1 MTLLNPAYGIILPF
15 LFIFTL
21 PLFLFA
27 TLTTFFAF
35 SILLFRVVLIYIELA
50 LAVIPHYLLGLTSS
64 SSPKTLPPNKSITTP
79 NPIPASRRRKRRSS
93 TSSNLSGGTIT
104 PIPGDAGLGISQ
116 SIGPTRDFE
125 GVGGWRIGDPSDDD
139 ALWTNINRRLEL
151 PAHHE
156 RRHHRSLTG
165 EGKQRSYSP
174 EMMNTTRART
184 PPSYG
189 ASYGSTYPNVFAGD
203 ATGYFPQ
210 VPTSPRLKRSASGIT
225 GVSNSSGSSKGS
237 SVLSMKGR

>member
-1 MTLLNPAYGIILPF
+1 MTLLNPVYSIILPF

-21 PLFLFA
+21 PLFLLA
-27 TLTTFFAF
+27 TLTTTVAF

-50 LAVIPHYLLGLTSS
+50 LAVIPHYLLGLASQKP
-64 SSPKTLPPNKSITTP
+64 SSPHPKSSLSSKTSPNAV
-79 NPIPASRRRKRRSS
+79 PASRRRKRWSS
-93 TSSNLSGGTIT
+93 TSSNLSGGTTT
-104 PIPGDAGLGISQ
+104 PVPGDTGLGLSQ
-116 SIGPTRDFE
+116 SVGPTRDFE
-125 GVGGWRIGDPSDDD
+125 GVGGWRLGDPSDDD
-139 ALWTNINRRLEL
+139 ALWTKINNRLEL

-156 RRHHRSLTG
+156 RRHQRSLTG

-174 EMMNTTRART
+174 EMMNTRRART

-189 ASYGSTYPNVFAGD
+189 ASYVFVGD

-225 GVSNSSGSSKGS
+225 GASNSSGSSKGS